1 LIYVQ
6 QRSTRPSFAS
16 VSLGA
21 ILGASNLANL
31 QISFWTNVSRYNES
45 AYIDNVVLRGTPTSV
60 SNPSSIALLGLGLL
74 GLGLASRKK
83 SA

>member
-1 LIYVQ
+1 LGGSNFV
-6 QRSTRPSFAS
+6 S

-31 QISFWTNVSRYNES
+31 QFSFWTNVSAYNES
-45 AYIDNVVLRGTPTSV
+45 AYIDNVVLRGTPISV
-60 SNPSSIALLGLGLL
+60 SNPSSIALLGLGLM
-74 GLGLASRKK
+74 GLGLARRKK